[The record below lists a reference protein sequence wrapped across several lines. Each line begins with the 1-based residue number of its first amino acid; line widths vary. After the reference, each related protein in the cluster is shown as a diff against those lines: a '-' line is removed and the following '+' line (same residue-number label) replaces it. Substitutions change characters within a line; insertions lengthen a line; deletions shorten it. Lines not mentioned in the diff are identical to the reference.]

1 MAAHPL
7 SSAKPLPV
15 FRSPEQLRL
24 DLWMQLVRTFSR
36 MQRSIVQALA
46 AQDVTLPQFDL
57 LATLRFNDGV
67 TQQELAERLLV
78 TKGNVCG
85 LIDRLEKLGWVQR
98 KADEKD

>member
-1 MAAHPL
+1 MASGANKLATH
-7 SSAKPLPV
+7 LPV
-15 FRSPEQLRL
+15 YESPEELRL
-24 DLWMQLVRTFSR
+24 NTWIQLVRTFAR
-36 MQRSIVQALA
+36 VQRLVMQMLMAEDGTR
-46 AQDVTLPQFDL
+46 AQVDL

-85 LIDRLEKLGWVQR
+85 LIDRLEKIGWVQR